1 MERTR
6 EPSRSRPDRRDDR
19 ASGQP
24 ATLTV
29 AAVPIGR
36 PEEACR
42 RRAAALSE
50 APIGAAEDTRR
61 LRRLASALGVR
72 PTGRVVSYYDAVEA
86 ARTPQLLAE
95 LGAGGGVR
103 LGD

>member
-19 ASGQP
+19 ASGHP

-36 PEEACR
+36 PE
-42 RRAAALSE
+42 
-50 APIGAAEDTRR
+50 
-61 LRRLASALGVR
+61 
-72 PTGRVVSYYDAVEA
+72 DA
-86 ARTPQLLAE
+86 
-95 LGAGGGVR
+95 
-103 LGD
+103 